1 MSPYIDDVNEV
12 GVSLSV
18 LPHIRPLFAHALS
31 HVTCIF
37 CHEAGMTKTMG
48 TVPEKHLKR
57 EREDRTYE
65 AITLIALH
73 SVPVGAY

>member
-1 MSPYIDDVNEV
+1 
-12 GVSLSV
+12 
-18 LPHIRPLFAHALS
+18 
-31 HVTCIF
+31 
-37 CHEAGMTKTMG
+37 MTKTMG

-73 SVPVGAY
+73 SVPVGAIEQY